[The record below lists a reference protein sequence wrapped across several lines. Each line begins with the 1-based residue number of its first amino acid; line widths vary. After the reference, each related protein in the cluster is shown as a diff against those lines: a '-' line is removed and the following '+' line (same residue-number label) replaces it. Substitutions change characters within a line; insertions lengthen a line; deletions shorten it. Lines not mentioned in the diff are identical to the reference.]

1 MSQRSAIARLAA
13 AVIAAVASAGTVAAA
28 DLELRF
34 VDDAWNGEAV
44 PEGSQ
49 CQKFGGEARSPAV
62 HVAGIP
68 EQANALIFEY
78 SDRDFPPMDNGGH
91 GKYGFAI
98 EPGASSVDVGSV
110 PGHTSDL
117 PAGFFVVKEHK
128 APGWDLPGA
137 YLPPCSGGR
146 GNSYYLT
153 VKAVHREGGET
164 HELASGTLEMGK
176 Y

>member
-1 MSQRSAIARLAA
+1 MSQRLTIASVAA
-13 AVIAAVASAGTVAAA
+13 TLIAAFTAASAVAAA

-34 VDDAWNGEAV
+34 LDDAWNGEAV

-91 GKYGFAI
+91 GKYGFEI
-98 EPGASSVDVGSV
+98 EAGATSVDVGPV
-110 PGHTSDL
+110 PGHTTDL
-117 PAGFFVVKEHK
+117 PAGFFVVEEHK

-153 VKAVHREGGET
+153 VKAVHREGDES
-164 HELASGTLEMGK
+164 HELASGTLELGK